1 MIKQPLPALLLAFV
15 AMLPGGWC
23 LAQPTVSDTSQ
34 KPPPP
39 PFQTLRYEEDY
50 ARLRNP
56 TNRTD
61 ALDGLKF
68 IGLNPS
74 QTAWLT
80 LGGQAQL
87 WAQHYTNENW
97 GLAPE
102 RSNGNFLQR
111 YLLHADLHLGP
122 VVRVF
127 GQLQS
132 SLQTGRKGGPGV
144 LDEDQLQLHQAFID
158 LRLPLSDSASLT
170 LRAGRQELYYGNGK
184 LVEPRSGPNIR
195 LSFDAFRLVW
205 QGKRGRADAFVS
217 QPVMNTPG
225 VFDDSRNRNQTFWG
239 LYATRPMPNIISG
252 GGLDVYYFG
261 LKNEQA
267 KYDKGMGMELRHT
280 VGVRLFGRGQHLD
293 FDTENFYQW
302 GTFGAGSISAGAIT
316 ADVGYTL
323 ARGGRSLRFGL
334 GGSRSTGDA
343 GSGTTRLGTVNPLFP
358 TGFYFGPPATFL
370 GPANTVVLRPTLT
383 LKPSLPVTVVLA
395 LNVLWRQQ
403 LTDGLYTPTS
413 FLLLPSGKSSG
424 RYVGSQLSL
433 TAIWQVQRHLSCMLL
448 VGQFL
453 SGEFI
458 NDTTPGLNVTFV
470 APIVSYMF

>member
-1 MIKQPLPALLLAFV
+1 MSPRPAWLLLLVLLSGA
-15 AMLPGGWC
+15 AAG
-23 LAQPTVSDTSQ
+23 AQPVVSDTAR
-34 KPPPP
+34 KAPAAPP

-50 ARLRNP
+50 TRLRNP
-56 TNRTD
+56 ANRTD

-68 IGLNPS
+68 IGLNVPR
-74 QTAWLT
+74 TAWLT

-111 YLLHADLHLGP
+111 YLLHADLHFGP
-122 VVRVF
+122 AVRVF

-132 SLQTGRKGGPGV
+132 SFQAGRKGGPGI

-158 LRLPLSDSASLT
+158 MKLPFADSATLT

-195 LSFDAFRLVW
+195 LSFDALRLIW

-217 QPVMNTPG
+217 QPVINTPG

-239 LYATRPMPNIISG
+239 LYIIRPLPKIITG
-252 GGLDVYYFG
+252 GGLDVYYLD

-267 KYDKGMGMELRHT
+267 KYDKGVGMELRHT
-280 VGVRLFGRGQHLD
+280 VGFRLFGRGKHLD

-302 GTFGAGSISAGAIT
+302 GTFGNGTISARAIT

-323 ARGGRSLRFGL
+323 AQGKRSLRIGL
-334 GGSRSTGDA
+334 GGSISTGDA
-343 GSGTTRLGTVNPLFP
+343 GPGTTRLGTVNPLFP
-358 TGFYFGPPATFL
+358 TGFYFGPPVTFL
-370 GPANTVVLRPTLT
+370 GPSNTMVLRPSLT

-395 LNVLWRQQ
+395 LNVLWRHR
-403 LTDGLYTPTS
+403 LTDGLYTPNA
-413 FLLLPSGKSSG
+413 FLLLPSRGSSA
-424 RYVGSQLSL
+424 RYAGSQLSL

-448 VGQFL
+448 AGY
-453 SGEFI
+453 FI
-458 NDTTPGLNVTFV
+458 PGDFIRESTPGLNVTFV
-470 APIVSYMF
+470 APIVSYTF